1 MNFWKD
7 VALAIIGYS
16 SGTVIAGGVFAFI
29 SVIGIV
35 PRFAQ
40 KTGTID
46 KIRLYEDFIALGGLF
61 GTLQLYLDF
70 RATFLKVLAP
80 LFALAIGIFF
90 GSLAVSLAEVLNVVP
105 VFMRRA
111 KLTKGLAVFIIAL
124 ALGKLFGS
132 LIYFI
137 IPSFTN

>member
-46 KIRLYEDFIALGGLF
+46 KIRLYEDFIALGGL
-61 GTLQLYLDF
+61 
-70 RATFLKVLAP
+70 LAHY
-80 LFALAIGIFF
+80 
-90 GSLAVSLAEVLNVVP
+90 S
-105 VFMRRA
+105 
-111 KLTKGLAVFIIAL
+111 FI
-124 ALGKLFGS
+124 
-132 LIYFI
+132 LILEQHF
-137 IPSFTN
+137 